1 LYFDSSIPV
10 PEPNYFDLFIIYWLV
25 TVRNKVDNF
34 QKSFYAREASL
45 QLKNAPDFAVRISFL
60 SASGVR

>member
-25 TVRNKVDNF
+25 TVRNKVDNL
-34 QKSFYAREASL
+34 QKSFLCPGSKFAAEKCARFCG
-45 QLKNAPDFAVRISFL
+45 QD
-60 SASGVR
+60 